1 MKGFFEKQWD
11 LFLKDMEEIGNF
23 FLDAF
28 GANETLMLS
37 APKSFDENGEP
48 KEGFFKREWNLFLQ
62 DMQDWGEMILGG
74 LEGEDQL
81 LLGAPKEAKVE
92 ACTEKKDGFFKREWD
107 LFKQELDT
115 ANTALENLFGIES
128 SAPVANF
135 EDVIAEPVYLK
146 DDVDM
151 KVETFL
157 GEPINELKESACGD
171 RTQHEVLREYAA
183 FFKPYSENPEM
194 CQSAFKKY
202 YDRHALKM
210 AVNEFPVEQARI
222 IQNNVDIF
230 IRDQEMFGEGGQFI
244 DSRVDTVFEKA
255 GIDEVN
261 KMVGILSDSVVE
273 GKNLQGERLF
283 AEAVSYM
290 VDNGIKVGKD
300 GELIAP
306 VKKSLEAKLDAV
318 HSSLRAHEDWNEDYQ
333 ALLSQ
338 ERKYLYALNRIEQF
352 ETEKRISEFESKL
365 NDLDVIV

>member
-1 MKGFFEKQWD
+1 MKGFFEKQWE
-11 LFLKDMEEIGNF
+11 LFLADMQEIGEF

-28 GANETLMLS
+28 GGNETLMLA
-37 APKSFDENGEP
+37 APKAEKADKE
-48 KEGFFKREWNLFLQ
+48 EGFFKREWRLFLQ
-62 DMQDWGEMILGG
+62 DMQDWGEMIMGAF
-74 LEGEDQL
+74 EGEDLL
-81 LLGAPKEAKVE
+81 LLGSPKEAKVE
-92 ACTEKKDGFFKREWD
+92 EVSEPGFFKREWE
-107 LFKQELDT
+107 LFKTEIDT
-115 ANTALENLFGIES
+115 ANAALENLFGIEKK
-128 SAPVANF
+128 ADFAVEEAC
-135 EDVIAEPVYLK
+135 EPVYLK
-146 DDVDM
+146 DEVDI
-151 KVETFL
+151 KLESFL
-157 GEPINELKESACGD
+157 GEPIEELKESACGD
-171 RTQHEVLREYAA
+171 RTQHEVLREYAT

-194 CQSAFKKY
+194 CQAAFKKY

-210 AVNEFPVEQARI
+210 AVSEFPVEQARI

-255 GIDEVN
+255 GMDEVN
-261 KMVGILSDSVVE
+261 KMVGILSDSLTD

-300 GELIAP
+300 RELVAP
-306 VKKSLEAKLDAV
+306 VKKSLEAKLEDV
-318 HSSLRAHEDWNEDYQ
+318 HNSLRSHDDWNEDYQ

-338 ERKYLYALNRIEQF
+338 ERKYLYALNRIEQY